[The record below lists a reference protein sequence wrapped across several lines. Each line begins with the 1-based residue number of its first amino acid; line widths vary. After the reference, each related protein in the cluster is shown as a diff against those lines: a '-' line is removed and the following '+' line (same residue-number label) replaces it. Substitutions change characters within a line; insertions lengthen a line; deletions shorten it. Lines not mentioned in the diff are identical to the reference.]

1 VTEEDK
7 SHKSQALK
15 PHNPA
20 RRHDDATEE
29 DDSETLTKEEEEE
42 AEREEQYIARTGVAP
57 PPPGTAPPPAPSPHL
72 LAPPQAATLPI
83 SVPQGCQGGS
93 IVQFVVGGMVYQAVV
108 PQGLVAGQVFH
119 VAVNT

>member
-1 VTEEDK
+1 MRGEDQR
-7 SHKSQALK
+7 SEFPALK
-15 PHNPA
+15 PYKPA

-42 AEREEQYIARTGVAP
+42 AEKEEQYIARTGVAP
-57 PPPGTAPPPAPSPHL
+57 PPPGTAPTPAPSPHV
-72 LAPPQAATLPI
+72 LAPPQATPLPV

-93 IVQFVVGGMVYQAVV
+93 IVQFIVGGIVYQAVV